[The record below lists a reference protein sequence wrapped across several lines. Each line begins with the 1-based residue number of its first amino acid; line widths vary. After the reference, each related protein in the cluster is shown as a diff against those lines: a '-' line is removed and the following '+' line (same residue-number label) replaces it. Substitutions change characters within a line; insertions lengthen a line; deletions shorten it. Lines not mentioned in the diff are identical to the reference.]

1 MGTLTLITGGIRS
14 GKSRYALELAGR
26 YTRGK
31 CFLATAEV
39 LDEEMKARI
48 AWHRKERGSDFFTW
62 EEPIKLAHAIQQVQT
77 QYDLILVDCLTLW
90 VSNLLSRFL
99 GAPKRIEEEI
109 KSFLEKVNLR
119 KTDFIF
125 VTNEVGLGLV
135 PDNALSRQ
143 FIDRLGSLNQELGRL
158 CDEVILM
165 VSGIPQWMKG
175 GVGARLDS

>member
-1 MGTLTLITGGIRS
+1 MITGGARS
-14 GKSRYALELAGR
+14 GKSRYALELASQ
-26 YTRGK
+26 RGQVR
-31 CFLATAEV
+31 CFLATAEA
-39 LDEEMKARI
+39 LDSEMKARI
-48 AWHRKERGSDFFTW
+48 LRHREERGRNFFTL

-77 QYDLILVDCLTLW
+77 QHDLILVDCLTLW
-90 VSNLLSRFL
+90 VSNLLLRFPD
-99 GAPKRIEEEI
+99 APKRIEGEI
-109 KSFLEKVNLR
+109 KSFLEMISLR

-135 PDNALSRQ
+135 PDNALNRQ
-143 FIDRLGSLNQELGRL
+143 FIDRLGSLNQELGRF